1 MKQCLD
7 KLVGLSRTECECIKI
22 DSELRESKYNLFVDE
37 LEGIDLELINNSL
50 GCGEELEDNFEK
62 MYETATSFFETDLQ
76 VELGLH
82 YKQRHSPYTG
92 RIGEQKYSGALN
104 VTESLLGLKLST
116 KKITGA
122 TAVINQILLYFNNT
136 GQINLKVY
144 QGKDVLLKEYT
155 GINVVNG
162 TTTFNLPEPLVLPL
176 TTYGHSE
183 EYYFVYELPPGLKPM
198 NNETKCGCHGIESV
212 RGVFLSPS
220 GVKGTTMYDL
230 KTSSQAMGL
239 SLNATI
245 GCSIENNLCELISP
259 ELIKRKV
266 AIALWYKMGVLTLEK
281 LFGSREINYD
291 TISNGEYLYTRKKKF
306 ESLYKSIV
314 EWLGENVELTDSDCF
329 ICNTN
334 KQMSIG
340 KILI

>member
-7 KLVGLSRTECECIKI
+7 KLVGLSRTECECIEVG
-22 DSELRESKYNLFVDE
+22 SELRESKYNLFVDE
-37 LEGIDLELINNSL
+37 LEGIDLELISNSL

-62 MYETATSFFETDLQ
+62 MYEAAASFFETDLQ
-76 VELGLH
+76 VELGIH
-82 YKQRHSPYTG
+82 YKQKHQPYHG

-104 VTESLLGLKLST
+104 VSEQLLGLRLNT

-122 TAVINQILLYFNNT
+122 TAVIKEILLYFNAT

-144 QGKDVLLKEYT
+144 QGKDTLLKEYT

-162 TTTFNLPEPLVLPL
+162 TTTFTPPEPLVLPM
-176 TTYGHSE
+176 TSYGRSE
-183 EYYFVYELPPGLKPM
+183 EYYLVYELPSGLKPM
-198 NNETKCGCHGIESV
+198 NNSVKCGCHGIEDL
-212 RGVFLSPS
+212 RGVFLTPS
-220 GVKGTTMYDL
+220 GIKGTDLYDF
-230 KTSSQAMGL
+230 KTDIHAMGI
-239 SLNATI
+239 SLNASI
-245 GCSIENNLCELISP
+245 GCSIENNLCEIIEP
-259 ELIKRKV
+259 ELILRKT

-291 TISNGEYLYTRKKKF
+291 TLSNGQYLYTRKKKF
-306 ESLYKSIV
+306 ESLYKSIIQ
-314 EWLGENVELTDSDCF
+314 WLGENAEMKDSDCF
-329 ICNTN
+329 MCNTK